1 MDVTAIP
8 TVPLQS
14 DGAGIVILLVY
25 LAIIVVSIAGMWKT
39 FEKAGQPGWASII
52 PILNI
57 YYMLKIADRDA
68 WWLIL
73 FFIPVISLIPAI
85 IVPIDMAKNFGKGTG
100 FGLGLAFLPFIFYP
114 LLGFGDANYNGHGPA
129 GGAGAGASGT
139 QF

>member
-1 MDVTAIP
+1 MMDLTSIP

-14 DGAGIVILLVY
+14 DGAGIILLLVY
-25 LAIIVVSIAGMWKT
+25 LAVIVVSVAGLWRT
-39 FEKAGQPGWASII
+39 FEKADQPGWASII
-52 PILNI
+52 PILNV

-73 FFIPVISLIPAI
+73 FFIPIISLIPAI
-85 IVPIDMAKNFGKGTG
+85 IVPIDIAKNFGKGAG

-114 LLGFGDANYNGHGPA
+114 LLGFGDAHYKGHGPA
-129 GGAGAGASGT
+129 GGAASGT

>member
-1 MDVTAIP
+1 MMDLTSIP

-14 DGAGIVILLVY
+14 DGAGIILLLVY
-25 LAIIVVSIAGMWKT
+25 LAVIVVSVAGLWRT
-39 FEKAGQPGWASII
+39 FEKADQPGWASII
-52 PILNI
+52 PILNV

-73 FFIPVISLIPAI
+73 FFIPIISLIPAI
-85 IVPIDMAKNFGKGTG
+85 IVPIDIAKNFGKGAG

-114 LLGFGDANYNGHGPA
+114 LLGFGDAHYNGHGPA
-129 GGAGAGASGT
+129 GGAASGT